1 VLSGWLAGDERV
13 ARRSARIGDVLLL
26 ALDTCDSRGSVALL
40 RDSAVLHI
48 VAHERAEDYSSWL
61 LPTVRDIL
69 QFTGV
74 SMEQVE
80 AYAVA
85 SGPGSFTGL
94 RVGLT
99 TVKAWSEVYGRPIA
113 AVSRLEALA
122 SQAEEGAGAVAVLA
136 DAHREQIFGAL
147 YRRKERQWERVE
159 DEMVIAPGKFVEWVS
174 ERAGAERVGWVS
186 PDPEHITQQEN
197 WTERQ
202 RRGERVQVVSAVLAP
217 VIGRIGYERVLENR
231 LADAVTLDAN
241 YVRRSDAE
249 LLWKGASGRGR

>member
-1 VLSGWLAGDERV
+1 M
-13 ARRSARIGDVLLL
+13 LLL

-40 RDSAVLHI
+40 RDNAVLH
-48 VAHERAEDYSSWL
+48 VAVHEMAENYSSWL
-61 LPTVRDIL
+61 LPTVNNIL
-69 QFTGV
+69 QLGGV

-113 AVSRLEALA
+113 AVSRLEAFA
-122 SQAEEGAGAVAVLA
+122 SQSEEGAGAVAVFVN
-136 DAHREQIFGAL
+136 AHREQIFGAL
-147 YRRKERQWERVE
+147 YRRKERRWERVG
-159 DEMVIAPGKFVEWVS
+159 DEMVVAPAKFVEWVS
-174 ERAGAERVGWVS
+174 EQAGAERVCWVS
-186 PDPEHITQQEN
+186 PDPEHITQQED
-197 WTERQ
+197 WRERE
-202 RRGERVQVVSAVLAP
+202 RGGERVQVVSSVLAP

-231 LADAVTLDAN
+231 LADAATLDAN

-249 LLWKGASGRGR
+249 LLWKGGRSRGA

>member
-1 VLSGWLAGDERV
+1 
-13 ARRSARIGDVLLL
+13 VLLL

-40 RDSAVLHI
+40 RGKDVLHI
-48 VAHERAEDYSSWL
+48 AVHETAEDYSSWL
-61 LPTVRDIL
+61 LPTVKDIL
-69 QFTGV
+69 QLANV

-99 TVKAWSEVYGRPIA
+99 TVKAWSEAYGRPIA

-122 SQAEEGAGAVAVLA
+122 SQAEEGAGAVAVFLN
-136 DAHREQIFGAL
+136 AHREQIFGAL
-147 YRRKERQWERVE
+147 YRRKEQQWERVE
-159 DEMVIAPGKFVEWVS
+159 DEMVIAPAKFVEWVS

-186 PDPEHITQQEN
+186 PDPEHITRQEN
-197 WTERQ
+197 WGERE
-202 RRGERVQVVSAVLAP
+202 RRGERVQDVSAVLAP
-217 VIGRIGYERVLENR
+217 VSGRIGYERILENR
-231 LADAVTLDAN
+231 PADGVTLEAN

-249 LLWKGASGRGR
+249 LLWKG